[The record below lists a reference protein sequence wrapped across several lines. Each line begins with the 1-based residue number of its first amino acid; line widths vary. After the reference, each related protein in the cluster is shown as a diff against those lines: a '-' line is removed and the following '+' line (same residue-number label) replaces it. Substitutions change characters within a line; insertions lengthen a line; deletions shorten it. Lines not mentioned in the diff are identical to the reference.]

1 MDPNGA
7 SGAPSKRSGFLIAAA
22 CFVVIVAGMQAATS
36 LLIPFLL
43 SAFVAIICLPPL
55 NWLTRHRIPTGVSVL
70 IITLTLI
77 VAILLL
83 GTFVGSSISDFSSN
97 LPTYQSRLKLMTGD
111 MLTWRSGL
119 GISISSQ
126 TILDNFDPAAA
137 MGMAGKL
144 VSGLGN
150 ALANTFLIVLTVI
163 FLLIEAAALPHK
175 WRAMGSHAP
184 SSEHFGRFVASVNSY
199 LAIKGW
205 VRLAT
210 GSVIAVWLAILG
222 VDYPLLWGL
231 IAFLFN
237 FVPNIGS
244 IIAAVPAVLL
254 ALVQLGPG
262 AALAAGSGYM
272 VVNIVMGNVVEP
284 RFMGKGV
291 GLSTLVVFL
300 SLVFWGW
307 VLGPVGMLLS
317 VPLTMIVKLALEAN
331 EQTSWIAILLGPDV
345 DTPGEPR

>member
-1 MDPNGA
+1 MQA
-7 SGAPSKRSGFLIAAA
+7 SRYGGFLVAAA

-36 LLIPFLL
+36 LLVPFLL
-43 SAFVAIICLPPL
+43 ATFIAIICLPPL
-55 NWLTRHRIPTGVSVL
+55 NWLARHRISSGASVL

-77 VAILLL
+77 IVVLLL

-97 LPTYQSRLKLMTGD
+97 LPIYQSRLKVISGD
-111 MLTWRSGL
+111 LLAWLSGL
-119 GISISSQ
+119 GISFSSQ
-126 TILDNFDPAAA
+126 SIIDNFSPSAA

-175 WRAMGSHAP
+175 WRAMGKYAP
-184 SSEHFGRFVASVNSY
+184 STEHFGRFVESVNSY

-205 VRLAT
+205 VSLAT
-210 GSVIAVWLAILG
+210 GAVISIWLAVLG

-244 IIAAVPAVLL
+244 IIAAIPAVLL

-262 AALAAGSGYM
+262 AALGAGAGYV

-284 RFMGKGV
+284 RFMGRGV

-331 EQTSWIAILLGPDV
+331 EQTRWIAILLGSDVEPQPD
-345 DTPGEPR
+345 

>member
-1 MDPNGA
+1 MNEHGRHA
-7 SGAPSKRSGFLIAAA
+7 GFLIGTA
-22 CFVVIVAGMQAATS
+22 CFVVIVAGMQAAAS

-43 SAFVAIICLPPL
+43 AAFVAIICLPPL
-55 NWLTRHRIPTGVSVL
+55 QWLTRHRLPVAAAVMLIALSLVL
-70 IITLTLI
+70 
-77 VAILLL
+77 VILLL
-83 GTFVGSSISDFSSN
+83 GTFVGASVADFSSN
-97 LPTYQSRLKLMTGD
+97 LPVYQARLKAMSGD
-111 MLTWRSGL
+111 LIGWLSGF
-119 GISISSQ
+119 GISLSSQ
-126 TILDNFDPAAA
+126 AVLENFDPSAA
-137 MGMAGKL
+137 MGLVGKL

-163 FLLIEAAALPHK
+163 FLLMEAAALPHK
-175 WRAMGSHAP
+175 WAAMGNQAP
-184 SSEHFGRFVASVNSY
+184 STEHFGRFVASVNSY

-205 VRLAT
+205 VSLVT
-210 GSVIAVWLAILG
+210 GIVIAGWLALLG
-222 VDYPLLWGL
+222 IDYPLLWGL

-262 AALAAGSGYM
+262 AALGAALGYLA
-272 VVNIVMGNVVEP
+272 VNIVMGNVIEP
-284 RFMGKGV
+284 RFMGRGV

-331 EQTSWIAILLGPDV
+331 ERSRWLAILLGPDV
-345 DTPGEPR
+345 YP

>member
-1 MDPNGA
+1 MNSAGQH
-7 SGAPSKRSGFLIAAA
+7 PSMLLAAA
-22 CFVVIVAGMQAATS
+22 CFVIVVAGMQAAAS

-43 SAFVAIICLPPL
+43 AAFIAIICLPPL
-55 NWLTRHRIPTGVSVL
+55 TWLTHRRVPAGISVL
-70 IITLTLI
+70 IIAAILI
-77 VAILLL
+77 FGILLL
-83 GTFVGSSISDFSSN
+83 AGFVGSSMTDFSSN
-97 LPTYQSRLKLMTGD
+97 LPQYQARLKSMSAEL
-111 MLTWRSGL
+111 LAWLSGL
-119 GISISSQ
+119 GIELS
-126 TILDNFDPAAA
+126 TKAILDNFDPSAA

-150 ALANTFLIVLTVI
+150 ALTNTFLIVLTVI
-163 FLLIEAAALPHK
+163 FLLIEATALPHK
-175 WRAMGSHAP
+175 WQAMGAHAP
-184 SSEHFGRFVASVNSY
+184 STEHFTRFVDSVNSY

-205 VRLAT
+205 VSLAT
-210 GSVIAVWLAILG
+210 GALVAIWLAILG

-254 ALVQLGPG
+254 ALVQLGP
-262 AALAAGSGYM
+262 ASALAAAAGYI
-272 VVNIVMGNVVEP
+272 VVNLVMGNVIEP
-284 RFMGKGV
+284 RFMGRGV

-331 EQTSWIAILLGPDV
+331 EQTRWIAILIGPDV
-345 DTPGEPR
+345 QPEARNDSD